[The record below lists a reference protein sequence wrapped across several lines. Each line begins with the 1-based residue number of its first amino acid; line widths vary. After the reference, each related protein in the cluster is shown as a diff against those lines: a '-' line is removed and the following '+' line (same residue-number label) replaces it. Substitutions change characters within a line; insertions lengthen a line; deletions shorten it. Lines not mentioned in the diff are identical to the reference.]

1 MQATKQKTL
10 VIEQTIEAPSD
21 QVWMAL
27 TDIKALSK
35 WAPFFSDFKPEV
47 GFETRFKLGASE
59 DRQYLHI
66 CKVTEVENGRK
77 LTYGWRYD
85 GYPGDSYV
93 TFTLAP
99 EQNHTNLTIKYK
111 ITEPFP
117 ADNPDFSLENFVQGF
132 TYTVSALKEF
142 VENK

>member
-1 MQATKQKTL
+1 MQATEQQSI
-10 VIEQTIEAPSD
+10 VIEQIIDAPSD
-21 QVWMAL
+21 KVWKAL

-35 WAPFFSDFKPEV
+35 WAPFFSDFKPEI

-59 DRQYLHI
+59 ERQYTHI
-66 CKVTEVENGRK
+66 CKVTEVEDGRK

-93 TFTLAP
+93 TFTLVP
-99 EQNHTNLTIKYK
+99 EQNHTNLKIKYK

-117 ADNPDFSLENFVQGF
+117 ADNPDFSPENFAQGF
-132 TYTVSALKEF
+132 TYTLNTLKEF
-142 VENK
+142 VENE